1 MARENKS
8 NEVGLYVDWV
18 PLVCV
23 GQLGTCACP
32 PCNPALPL
40 AYISALTNVYRHVF
54 NHTLFNTFKDTKYV
68 WGNVNSL
75 VVFS

>member
-23 GQLGTCACP
+23 GQLGTRVCHLVR
-32 PCNPALPL
+32 PALPL
-40 AYISALTNVYRHVF
+40 AYISALNVYRHVF
-54 NHTLFNTFKDTKYV
+54 NHILFNTFKDTKYV
-68 WGNVNSL
+68 WGNVNGL